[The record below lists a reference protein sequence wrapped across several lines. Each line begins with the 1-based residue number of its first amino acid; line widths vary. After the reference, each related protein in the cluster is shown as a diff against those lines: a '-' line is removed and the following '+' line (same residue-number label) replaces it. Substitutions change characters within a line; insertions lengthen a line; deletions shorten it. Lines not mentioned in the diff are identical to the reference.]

1 MKTMLKS
8 AFMAVLLTVASA
20 AVVAAPAVDPLLG
33 TWHLNV
39 AKSTFSPGPAP
50 KSDTRSYA
58 ATEQGTAMTWKTVG
72 ADGKEVIAKSTFK
85 VDGKDYPL
93 TGAANFDS
101 LSLKQVDDLTV
112 LSTQKKGGKVIG
124 TTTRT
129 VSKDGK
135 VLTLKSKGTSATGA
149 AYDNVM
155 VYDKQ

>member
-8 AFMAVLLTVASA
+8 AFMALLLTVASA

-33 TWHLNV
+33 TWQLNV

-50 KSDTRSYA
+50 KSDTRTYA
-58 ATEQGTAMTWKTVG
+58 ATEQGTAMTWKNVG
-72 ADGKEVIAKSTFK
+72 ADGKEIVAKSTFK

-93 TGAANFDS
+93 TGFANFDS
-101 LSLKQVDDLTV
+101 ISLKQVDDLTV
-112 LSTQKKGGKVIG
+112 HSTQKKGGKVVG

-155 VYDKQ
+155 VYDKK